1 MPRMVLCAE
10 YVTVSDCT
18 GDMGI
23 LKIGMLA
30 DANTSIPLAK
40 CDTEQDWYCCPGD
53 SQCSCDTGKNAV
65 KLGDSQPSTVTV
77 IGSTSWPGISSTT
90 SPFIQTSPLVTE
102 GTSTSDSDS
111 LTESTTSSTEISS
124 TPTSS
129 PTTSGTTTAAGAS
142 ATSNTPEPS
151 RESGGGGSSNTGLAA
166 GLGAGLG
173 AAAVIIGVLI
183 FVLFRKRR
191 HSKAMRAGLAA
202 DGGHGGGGGGGFL
215 DQDQMMQK
223 PFVAGSQPGSLHVVS
238 EAPTSPAY
246 PRPELAGAGEYDR
259 AEMPAGLEGDG
270 LHHRRSTE
278 RAELGS

>member
-10 YVTVSDCT
+10 T
-18 GDMGI
+18 G
-23 LKIGMLA
+23 
-30 DANTSIPLAK
+30 
-40 CDTEQDWYCCPGD
+40 
-53 SQCSCDTGKNAV
+53 CDTGKNAV

-90 SPFIQTSPLVTE
+90 SPFTQTSPLVTE

-129 PTTSGTTTAAGAS
+129 PTTTTTSGPTTAAGAS

-191 HSKAMRAGLAA
+191 HSKAMRAHLAA
-202 DGGHGGGGGGGFL
+202 NGGHGGSGGGSLL

-223 PFVAGSQPGSLHVVS
+223 PFVVASQPGSLHVAS